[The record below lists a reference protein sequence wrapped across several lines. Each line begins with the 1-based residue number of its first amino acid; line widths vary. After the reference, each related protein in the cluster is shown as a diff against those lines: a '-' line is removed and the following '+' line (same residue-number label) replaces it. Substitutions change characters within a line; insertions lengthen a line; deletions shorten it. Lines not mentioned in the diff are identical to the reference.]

1 METIGKIYA
10 INSIQEC
17 DKFTL
22 YSFNRGI
29 REDVVKN
36 YEKKYLAGADMG
48 CMTIEK
54 GTNGILDGQHRREA
68 WKRAKAKNP
77 NIKPLIFKYDT
88 EIMHNDEERKQRIH
102 NLNLGM
108 HWNLQD
114 FITSN
119 MEGDNDLARLEAFCL
134 AHPRLHKVGKSGK
147 NKGKKTALYRRGA
160 AVVIGDPK
168 YYRNALR
175 GDFKASDEQWAEAE
189 DVYNEVENFLVAMQL
204 SNQTD
209 IPALEGII
217 NGWQAVRNDR
227 RYYNKISK
235 LPEGVNTL
243 YKYVG
248 EFMDLRHTTSKEEWA
263 NRFGTLVDSAFKDA
277 A

>member
-1 METIGKIYA
+1 MDTIGKVYSVSTIKDC
-10 INSIQEC
+10 ER
-17 DKFTL
+17 FTL
-22 YSFNRGI
+22 YGFNRNI
-29 REDVVKN
+29 REDLVKN
-36 YEKKYLAGADMG
+36 YEKMYLAGKDLG
-48 CMTIEK
+48 YMTIEK
-54 GTNGILDGQHRREA
+54 NTMGILDGQHRTAA

-77 NIKPLIFKYDT
+77 NINPLVFVYDT
-88 EIMHNDEERKQRIH
+88 VNLTTDDERKNRIQE
-102 NLNLGM
+102 LNSGV
-108 HWNLQD
+108 HWNMND
-114 FITSN
+114 FISSN
-119 MEGDNDLARLEAFCL
+119 MGGQNDLARLEAFCL
-134 AHPRLHKVGKSGK
+134 AHPRLHRVGKSGK
-147 NKGKKTALYRRGA
+147 NKGKKTALFRRGA
-160 AVVIGDPK
+160 AIVIGDPK

-217 NGWQAVRNDR
+217 NGWQTVRNDR

-248 EFMDLRHTTSKEEWA
+248 EYMDLRHTTSKEEWA
-263 NRFGTLVDSAFKDA
+263 NRFGTLVDSAFKDVG
-277 A
+277 